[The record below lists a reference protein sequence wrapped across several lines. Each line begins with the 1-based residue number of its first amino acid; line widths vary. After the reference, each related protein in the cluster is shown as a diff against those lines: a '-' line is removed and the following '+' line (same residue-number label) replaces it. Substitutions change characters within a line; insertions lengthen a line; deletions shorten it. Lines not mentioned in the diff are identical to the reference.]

1 VEVCTIV
8 VIVELVMK
16 GVVVVRVVS
25 VVTPVKNVLT
35 KNKLKT
41 LDFIGG
47 FFMPKESSAELHGGN
62 VTGICVEFVT
72 IGATV
77 DVNILLGFL
86 W

>member
-16 GVVVVRVVS
+16 GVVDVRVVS

-35 KNKLKT
+35 KNDLNT

-47 FFMPKESSAELHGGN
+47 FFMRTTGLGRACWWDN
-62 VTGICVEFVT
+62 VWLEDHPTPSQTLLTVP
-72 IGATV
+72 GAQ
-77 DVNILLGFL
+77 IHI
-86 W
+86 

>member
-16 GVVVVRVVS
+16 GVVDVRVVS

-35 KNKLKT
+35 KNNLNT

-47 FFMPKESSAELHGGN
+47 FLCAQLAWGRACWWDN
-62 VTGICVEFVT
+62 VWLEDHLTPSQTLLTVP
-72 IGATV
+72 GAR
-77 DVNILLGFL
+77 IHI
-86 W
+86 

>member
-35 KNKLKT
+35 KNNVKT

-47 FFMPKESSAELHGGN
+47 FFMQQ
-62 VTGICVEFVT
+62 TGL
-72 IGATV
+72 GQS
-77 DVNILLGFL
+77 LLVG
-86 W
+86 